1 MLKHTKSL
9 LTFSLLSTLLVGCG
23 GGGGSGTAQTPDG
36 VRINLTA
43 SDKGLVTASTD
54 TGRLVGHNYTHAF
67 YGVWVDD
74 SKQVRELRFQGTETP
89 RHEIPTSGSATYYG
103 NAVRLDSVTNEVLT
117 DATSRINVNFGRKT
131 VDGEITMPGLRRD
144 ITLHEGRLNGAS
156 YSGQASVL
164 MNSEGR
170 YDGKL
175 YGPNAAET
183 AGIVRFGNNPDLD
196 TAFGGKRY

>member
-1 MLKHTKSL
+1 MMYNIKHIL
-9 LTFSLLSTLLVGCG
+9 LTGAMSALLAACG

-36 VRINLTA
+36 TKINLTA

-54 TGRLVGHNYTHAF
+54 TGKLVGHNYTHSF

-74 SKQVRELRFQGTETP
+74 SKQIRELRYQGSQTL
-89 RHEIPTSGSATYYG
+89 RDAVPTSGSATYYG
-103 NAVRLDSVTNEVLT
+103 NAVRLDSINEDALT
-117 DATSRINVNFGRKT
+117 DARSRINVDFGRKT
-131 VDGEITMPGLRRD
+131 VNGEITMPGLRRD

-164 MNSEGR
+164 LNSNGR
-170 YDGKL
+170 YEGKF
-175 YGPNAAET
+175 YGPRAEET
-183 AGIVRFGNNPDLD
+183 AGIVKFGNEPDLD